1 VDAAHAVR
9 GWIPWG
15 RREVSA
21 DAGVA

>member
-1 VDAAHAVR
+1 VDAAHTIR